1 MTETERES
9 TLEALAEKERLLL
22 AGKNDYPEK
31 IVFLAQMISS
41 TISGGGKILICG
53 NGGSAAESQ
62 HFAAEMVVRLT
73 AKVERSALP
82 AISLT
87 SDTSVITACSNDYGF
102 ERVFARQVEA
112 IGRKGD
118 LLLALSTSGNSDN
131 VVNAV
136 KTAKDIQ
143 IETAALLGKGGGEL
157 AEIANFSIVVPSQ
170 SVTRIQEEHLFI
182 LHQVVELVQ
191 SSLSPEA

>member
-1 MTETERES
+1 MTESEREL
-9 TLEALAEKERLLL
+9 TLEALTEKERLLL
-22 AGKNDYPEK
+22 AGKNDYPDK
-31 IVFLAQMISS
+31 IAFLAEMISS
-41 TISGGGKILICG
+41 TISNGGKILVCG

-73 AKVERSALP
+73 AKVERSAFP
-82 AISLT
+82 AIALT

-131 VVNAV
+131 VINAV
-136 KTAKDIQ
+136 TAARDLQ
-143 IETAALLGKGGGEL
+143 IETAALLGKSGGEL
-157 AEIANFSIVVPSQ
+157 AEITNFSIIIPSQ

-191 SSLSPEA
+191 LSLSPEE